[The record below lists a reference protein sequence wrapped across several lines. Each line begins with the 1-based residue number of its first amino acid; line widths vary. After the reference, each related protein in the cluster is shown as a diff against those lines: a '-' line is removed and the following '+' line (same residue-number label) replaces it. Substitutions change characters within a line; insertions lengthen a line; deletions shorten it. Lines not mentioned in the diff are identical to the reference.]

1 MMADKDTLKRLAKRH
16 PEFYPV
22 HMDIKKLIPQKD
34 ALNLLYSGFR
44 DCSWGNDECPSFF
57 ADHGTYKGDV
67 MTLMA
72 IDDVNSDGERISDK
86 ITYTVCG
93 HDIGWNNF
101 ANIDNAITYYNHL
114 LLEGE

>member
-1 MMADKDTLKRLAKRH
+1 MANKDTLKKLARLH
-16 PEFYPV
+16 PECYPV

-34 ALNLLYSGFR
+34 ADILIIHGFK

-86 ITYTVCG
+86 ITYTICG
-93 HDIGWNNF
+93 SDIGWNNF
-101 ANIDNAITYYNHL
+101 GNIISAIAYYNHL